1 MEIKEIIENKF
12 GLKVTDVVVLGQG
25 LDSVAYLVNGEY
37 VFKQSKHEESRM
49 NMKKEIKV
57 LNYLKGKLSLQIPVI
72 EFYDE
77 EYSVCGYKEIKGKKL
92 TKDMYFSMSKDEQ
105 DRLAQKIALFL
116 KELHSLDL
124 PDIEDLELDVVDD
137 YRSDYESLKGTIYST
152 IPDKIKEYL
161 DNLFRRILSDERITR
176 YVKALCHNDLSCNHI
191 IMRNNE
197 VVGIIDFGD
206 VAVTDRDK
214 DFVYLLEDSTEELGR
229 DFGLKVLDYY
239 NHPDMES
246 AVMKAD
252 LNEEYYPIEQILG
265 GQAKELDD
273 MYNEGLSKL
282 MNM

>member
-1 MEIKEIIENKF
+1 MEIREIIESKF
-12 GLKVTDVVVLGQG
+12 GLRVTDIVVLGQG

-37 VFKQSKHEESRM
+37 VFKQSKHEESRI

-57 LNYLKGKLSLQIPVI
+57 LDYLKDKLSLRIPVI
-72 EFYDE
+72 EFYNE

-92 TKDMYFSMSKDEQ
+92 TKEMYGSMSADEKDK
-105 DRLAQKIALFL
+105 LAHSIAQFL

-124 PDIEDLELDVVDD
+124 PNIDDLELDVVDD
-137 YRSDYESLKGTIYST
+137 YRSDYESLKETIYSV
-152 IPDKIKEYL
+152 IPDKTKEYL
-161 DNLFRRILSDERITR
+161 DNLFRRILSDERITK
-176 YVKALCHNDLSCNHI
+176 YVKVLCHNDLSCNHI
-191 IMRNNE
+191 IMHNNE

-214 DFVYLLEDSTEELGR
+214 DFIYLLENSSEELGR

-239 NHPDMES
+239 GHPDKEN

-273 MYNEGLSKL
+273 MYNEGLIKL
-282 MNM
+282 INM